1 MMGKVFWTE
10 RCVNDRGVMSN
21 AKSNRI
27 VNVKNGKCRDNLKLI
42 NQ

>member
-21 AKSNRI
+21 NAQSSRFE
-27 VNVKNGKCRDNLKLI
+27 NVKGR
-42 NQ
+42 